1 MIASDYT
8 LSRPVAVSIPAEE
21 IDKLLRAG
29 DGQCALVYLALQR
42 AGGRPLRPGALGLTD
57 TQLHES
63 MEKLAALGLVSSGRR
78 ADASPA
84 PLPAPDELPEYT
96 AEDLVRRAREDL
108 NFQSLIAFTEQHFG
122 RKLTTP
128 ETKTLLG
135 MQDYLGLPVA
145 VLMELVTY
153 VFGQFRAEKGPGRNP
168 TMRMIEREAYIWA
181 REELL
186 TLELAESYIERQ
198 RQRQTHTAQLL
209 AALNIDRAPSPS
221 EKKYLTAWADMGF
234 GPDAVRE
241 AYDRTT
247 IGAGGLKWA
256 YLNKILLN
264 WHERGLHTLAEIHEG
279 DPRGAKRRS
288 PAPEQSPAAPRNDL
302 ALAEELL
309 RRRKNGKE

>member
-1 MIASDYT
+1 MFSPDYT

-42 AGGRPLRPGALGLTD
+42 TGGRPLRPGALGLTE
-57 TQLHES
+57 TQLRES
-63 MEKLAALGLVSSGRR
+63 MEKLAALGLVSAGRR
-78 ADASPA
+78 AETAAA

-96 AEDLVRRAREDL
+96 AEDLVRRSREDL
-108 NFQSLIAFTEQHFG
+108 HFQSLVAFTEQRFG

-135 MQDYLGLPVA
+135 MQDYLGLPAA

-153 VFGQFRAEKGPGRNP
+153 VFSQFRAEKGPGRNP
-168 TMRMIEREAYIWA
+168 TMRMIEREAYTWA

-186 TLELAESYIERQ
+186 TLELAEAYIERQ
-198 RQRQTHTAQLL
+198 RQRQAHTAQLL
-209 AALNIDRAPSPS
+209 EALNIDRVPSPS
-221 EKKYLTAWADMGF
+221 EKKYLAAWTEMGF

-256 YLNKILLN
+256 YLNKILQS
-264 WHERGLHTLAEIHEG
+264 WHQQGLHTLEEIAEG
-279 DPRGAKRRS
+279 DPRGAKHRA
-288 PAPEQSPAAPRNDL
+288 APEQNPAAPRNDL

-309 RRRKNGKE
+309 RRRRNGKE